1 MRRFRTERKG
11 VGCEQIQFYEWRGR
25 YTVRRKLV
33 SKIHKG
39 AAAIGSF
46 PISLREDEM
55 TLVAAAER
63 GRNQAFEKLVGRYQ
77 GRILRVVLRFTRN
90 RADAE
95 DVVQQSFQKA
105 FVQLRQFHGDSSFST
120 WMTRIAI
127 NEALMLLRRKRA
139 RPEVTID
146 ELRPAD
152 ETARPLDFPD
162 PGLSP
167 EESCLRRERKR
178 MLFAA
183 MNELTPGVG
192 TAIRLRELEELSTEE
207 TARKMGLSV
216 GAVKAR
222 VFHGR
227 KRLRERLKHFAGPA
241 WIAKEA

>member
-1 MRRFRTERKG
+1 M
-11 VGCEQIQFYEWRGR
+11 
-25 YTVRRKLV
+25 RRKLV
-33 SKIHKG
+33 NRLHKE
-39 AAAIGSF
+39 AAAIGTF
-46 PISLREDEM
+46 PVVLREDDM
-55 TLVAAAER
+55 TLVAAAES
-63 GRNQAFEKLVGRYQ
+63 GRNQAFEVLVGRYH
-77 GRILRVVLRFTRN
+77 GRMLRVVLRFTRN

-207 TARKMGLSV
+207 TARRMGLSV

-227 KRLRERLKHFAGPA
+227 KRLRERLKHFVKPD
-241 WIAKEA
+241 WIRQGGSHPNPTVR

>member
-1 MRRFRTERKG
+1 
-11 VGCEQIQFYEWRGR
+11 
-25 YTVRRKLV
+25 
-33 SKIHKG
+33 
-39 AAAIGSF
+39 
-46 PISLREDEM
+46 
-55 TLVAAAER
+55 
-63 GRNQAFEKLVGRYQ
+63 
-77 GRILRVVLRFTRN
+77 
-90 RADAE
+90 
-95 DVVQQSFQKA
+95 VQQSFQKA

-152 ETARPLDFPD
+152 ETVRPLDFPD

-227 KRLRERLKHFAGPA
+227 KRLSERLKHFAGPA